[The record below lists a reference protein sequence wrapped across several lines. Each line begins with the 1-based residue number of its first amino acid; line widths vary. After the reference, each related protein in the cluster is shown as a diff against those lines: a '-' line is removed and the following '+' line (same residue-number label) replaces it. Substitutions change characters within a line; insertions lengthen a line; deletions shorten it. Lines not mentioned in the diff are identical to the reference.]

1 MGKLGSEELTAAS
14 DLDLI
19 LLYDHDRDAVQSDGR
34 RPISPNQYYAR
45 LTQRLV
51 TAITAPT
58 AEGTL
63 YDVDFRLRPSGNA
76 GPLATRIDAFE
87 RYQLEEAWT
96 WEHMALTRARVVA
109 STGGLG
115 QEAERVI
122 AETLSRQRDPE
133 KVLADAAD
141 MRARLEQEKGSSD
154 PWNLKRAPGGLVDLE
169 FVAQTLRLVN
179 DWREPAIRLR
189 NTETILAVGGDA
201 RSALARASRRVA
213 AGHSPLRRPDAGP
226 APNAAGKGVGGSRRP
241 RGVHDVLCRVAS
253 APSLAQLEAE
263 LRERQAAVRE
273 AFVEIVGP
281 VVRRAN

>member
-1 MGKLGSEELTAAS
+1 M
-14 DLDLI
+14 
-19 LLYDHDRDAVQSDGR
+19 
-34 RPISPNQYYAR
+34 
-45 LTQRLV
+45 

-122 AETLSRQRDPE
+122 AETLCRQRDPE
-133 KVLADAAD
+133 KVLADASD

-169 FVAQTLRLVN
+169 FIAQTLRLVN

-189 NTETILAVGGDA
+189 NTEAILLSAATHGLLSPAHRDVLLPALCLVGDLTQAQRLTLPVKAAVVEA
-201 RSALARASRRVA
+201 
-213 AGHSPLRRPDAGP
+213 
-226 APNAAGKGVGGSRRP
+226 P

-273 AFVEIVGP
+273 VFAEIVGP
-281 VVRRAN
+281 VGRRAG